1 MWSVCLG
8 RTNSSVTNRE
18 KPSIDQQI
26 KTAQTAGI
34 FVPMPITGHQ
44 AGFPSLGHTR
54 SQHRLRAWNVVI
66 DQAEISVGHSSKTS

>member
-8 RTNSSVTNRE
+8 RANSAVTNRE

-34 FVPMPITGHQ
+34 SVPMPITGH
-44 AGFPSLGHTR
+44 
-54 SQHRLRAWNVVI
+54 
-66 DQAEISVGHSSKTS
+66 